1 MTDKQKRDGLIDD
14 IVTTSTVRG
23 YYGGEAKIE
32 YAGKNDIVEILTEYD
47 TWLRGEMKQ
56 AVMMADVFDSASSEE
71 IEEVS
76 RAIDTAGKEKV

>member
-1 MTDKQKRDGLIDD
+1 MDIKQKTDELWEKWQKSFKQITENQRQPLMNEGDFNGAID
-14 IVTTSTVRG
+14 
-23 YYGGEAKIE
+23 
-32 YAGKNDIVEILTEYD
+32 EYD